1 MSAAT
6 APLGRDA
13 RHLLREHVPPRFR
26 WLVDAAF
33 APNCTRP
40 AMIMTM
46 CLACQHFDKRKVEH
60 CRDTAC
66 KLHTIRPRGDDW
78 RDVVA

>member
-6 APLGRDA
+6 APVGRDT

-33 APNCTRP
+33 APNLSRP
-40 AMIMTM
+40 AMIMTL
-46 CLACQHFDKRKVEH
+46 CLACRRFDRTNVEH

-66 KLHTIRPRGDDW
+66 KLHTVRPRGDDW